1 MLTFGC
7 AASPITN
14 CCLQEKRSIEMQTEE
29 YFRSIST
36 ELDSLK
42 NRVRHLIHDQ
52 HWQTDGEWK
61 ESVLRT
67 IIQRSAPLNMTVG
80 RGFIVDRDRSSTQID
95 ILIYDNSHPVLYK
108 DGDLVFISPSACR
121 AVIEVKTSVTRTSF
135 LRAVEKLGDVAE
147 LARGTGVSRRQ
158 VFAGLFVYEEI
169 SWNGILAQLSAGADG
184 RHQRI
189 VDHVSAGP
197 SQFVKFWTRDP
208 ATGRPPYQQWHEYGL
223 YQMAQGYFAHNLI
236 THLAPNDEVRRE
248 SVWFPEQGKEVRLV
262 GHLEFDGRL
271 PVLAPHSLA
280 RRPR

>member
-1 MLTFGC
+1 MLELRGT
-7 AASPITN
+7 
-14 CCLQEKRSIEMQTEE
+14 EMQIEE

-42 NRVRHLIHDQ
+42 NRVRHLINDQ

-95 ILIYDNSHPVLYK
+95 ILIYDNSYPVLYK

-135 LRAVEKLGDVAE
+135 LRAAEKLGDVAE
-147 LARGTGVSRRQ
+147 LARESVSSRRQ
-158 VFAGLFVYEEI
+158 VFTGLFVYEEI
-169 SWNGILAQLSAGADG
+169 QWNGILAQLSDGAGG

-189 VDHVSAGP
+189 IDHVSAGP
-197 SQFVKFWTRDP
+197 SQFVKFWPRDP

-223 YQMAQGYFAHNLI
+223 YQMAQGYFVHNLI

-248 SVWFPEQGKEVRLV
+248 SVWFPEQGKEVLLV

-271 PVLAPHSLA
+271 PVLAPYSLT
-280 RRPR
+280 RRLR

>member
-1 MLTFGC
+1 
-7 AASPITN
+7 
-14 CCLQEKRSIEMQTEE
+14 MQTEE

-67 IIQRSAPLNMTVG
+67 IIQRSAPQNMTVG

-95 ILIYDNSHPVLYK
+95 ILIYDNSYPVLYK

-121 AVIEVKTSVTRTSF
+121 AVIEVKTSVTRTAF

-158 VFAGLFVYEEI
+158 VFTGLFVYEEI
-169 SWNGILAQLSAGADG
+169 RWKGILAQLADSAGG
-184 RHQRI
+184 RHRRI

-197 SQFVKFWTRDP
+197 TQFVKFWTRDP

-236 THLAPNDEVRRE
+236 THLAPSDEVRRE
-248 SVWFPEQGKEVRLV
+248 SVWFPEQGKEVLLV
-262 GHLEFDGRL
+262 DQLEFDGRL
-271 PVLAPHSLA
+271 PALAPQFLVH
-280 RRPR
+280 RPR